1 MKRILIVFLSKL
13 MAFYSSTALSNES
26 CKIFVAK
33 LGFDTD
39 DQDDIDSG
47 FENDHDNDNDTGSI
61 WYLCF
66 VLLISYTNFVSAEDW
81 KLVKNKKDISIY
93 SLQKQHYKLKHFK
106 ALVTIN
112 KDADTIL
119 AALQDTENCKQWV
132 YNCFSNKM
140 VDMIDFRQRVY
151 HTIIES
157 PLWFKDRDFYLESDV
172 IYNPLNK
179 QFTVSFKSIPNYKK
193 ASKKIHRVKNIEM
206 TWNLES
212 ISDNKTLVNY
222 QVYIDP
228 NLPIKPINHSMIK
241 KTIFKTMQ
249 GLKEIVNNPV
259 YAETKYSK
267 SELELLAQ

>member
-1 MKRILIVFLSKL
+1 MIKISILKFPF
-13 MAFYSSTALSNES
+13 FYYIINKFES
-26 CKIFVAK
+26 
-33 LGFDTD
+33 DYESDYD
-39 DQDDIDSG
+39 D
-47 FENDHDNDNDTGSI
+47 DNDTSFI
-61 WYLCF
+61 SSLCF
-66 VLLISYTNFVSAEDW
+66 VLLMSYTNFVSAEDW
-81 KLVKNKKDISIY
+81 KLVKNKKDISVY
-93 SLQKQHYKLKHFK
+93 SLQKKHYKLKHFK

-132 YNCFSNKM
+132 YNCLSNKM

-172 IYNPLNK
+172 IYNPTNE
-179 QFTVSFKSIPNYKK
+179 QFTVIFKSIPGYKK
-193 ASKKIHRVKNIEM
+193 TSKKIHRVKNIEM
-206 TWNLES
+206 TWKLES

-228 NLPIKPINHSMIK
+228 NLPIKIINHSMIK
-241 KTIFKTMQ
+241 KSIFKTMQ
-249 GLKEIVNNPV
+249 GLKTIVNNPV

-267 SELELLAQ
+267 SELEMLAQ